1 MPLNPENEL
10 ASALGRSD
18 EGPNIQLAEKICK
31 TKDAQAVKRLMSL
44 LGHKKTAVRND
55 AIKVLYEIGT
65 RKPDMIIPYAKDFLA
80 LLHHKDNRMIW
91 GAMHALSAIS
101 EYQPELLAKDL
112 SSILD
117 AMDSGSVITRD
128 HGIYIL
134 CNVSKIKKYHEDCME
149 LLLEQIEKAP
159 VNQVPMYA
167 EKTAEVISQPYIQR
181 LNKILQARKD
191 VYVIESKKKRLEKL
205 IRNLK
210 ES

>member
-1 MPLNPENEL
+1 MALNPESEL
-10 ASALGRSD
+10 ASVMGRGD

-31 TKDAQAVKRLMSL
+31 TKDGPAVKLLMSL

-55 AIKVLYEIGT
+55 VIKVLYEIGT

-91 GAMHALSAIS
+91 GAMNALSAIS
-101 EYQPELLAKDL
+101 EFKPELLAKDL
-112 SSILD
+112 PSILD

-134 CNVSKIKKYHEDCME
+134 CNVSRIKKHHEDCME

-167 EKTAEVISQPYIQR
+167 EKTAEVISKPFISR
-181 LNKILQARKD
+181 FKKVLQARKD
-191 VYVIESKKKRLEKL
+191 VYSIESKKKRLEKL